1 MYFYVPRTVFLE
13 PTGTPKMAP
22 PPVGSG
28 LRLPGLA
35 NSSGSVSPAVMAL
48 RIETAFADRTWS
60 IVGREGEA
68 RCQAFLILHGAGTF
82 VGDDRTTVELT
93 APFMLWLPRL
103 AVGEFRLPAG
113 SDGVFASIAE
123 NFILR
128 TVGDSPVAALLRPLL
143 SRTTVAPHDKLV
155 ANLPEIEIAFA
166 ALVRES
172 REQKP
177 GASAMMGHH
186 LGSLLLHLWRASG
199 SNSTV
204 RGSGTTTVQRFRQLI
219 ELHYRDNLSIEVYAK
234 LLGVT
239 RAHLHDACHRS
250 ARCTPLKL
258 VHDRLL
264 DEARLRLEN
273 TEFPVEQVAYGL
285 GFRDPGYFNRFFKRL
300 TGVAP
305 GAYRQTIATAR
316 SMVDAPSFA
325 AWP

>member
-1 MYFYVPRTVFLE
+1 MPSS
-13 PTGTPKMAP
+13 
-22 PPVGSG
+22 PVGPDLHLTG
-28 LRLPGLA
+28 QTH
-35 NSSGSVSPAVMAL
+35 SSGSVSPAVTAL

-68 RCQAFLILHGAGTF
+68 RCQAFLVLHGAGTF
-82 VGDDRTTVELT
+82 VGDDGTTVELT

-103 AVGEFRLPAG
+103 AAGEFRLPAG
-113 SDGVFASIAE
+113 SDGVIASVAE

-143 SRTTVAPHDKLV
+143 SRTAVAPHDKLI
-155 ANLPEIEIAFA
+155 ANLPEIEIAFS

-172 REQKP
+172 QDQKP
-177 GASAMMGHH
+177 GAYAMMGYH

-199 SNSTV
+199 SSSTV
-204 RGSGTTTVQRFRQLI
+204 RGTGTTTVQRFRQLI
-219 ELHYRDNLSIEVYAK
+219 ELHYRDNLSIEAYAK

-239 RAHLHDACHRS
+239 RALLHDACHRN

-273 TEFPVEQVAYGL
+273 TEFPIEQIAYGL

-305 GAYRQTIATAR
+305 GVYRQTIVTAR
-316 SMVDAPSFA
+316 STVDAPSFA

>member
-1 MYFYVPRTVFLE
+1 MPSPPRF
-13 PTGTPKMAP
+13 P
-22 PPVGSG
+22 PPGSDP
-28 LRLPGLA
+28 RSNRPA
-35 NSSGSVSPAVMAL
+35 HSSGSVSPAVIAL

-60 IVGREGEA
+60 IVGREGET

-82 VGDDRTTVELT
+82 AGDDGTTVELA

-103 AVGEFRLPAG
+103 TAGEFRLTAG
-113 SDGVFASIAE
+113 SDGVIASIAE

-143 SRTTVAPHDKLV
+143 SRTTVAPHDRLI

-199 SNSTV
+199 SNSPV
-204 RGSGTTTVQRFRQLI
+204 RGTGTTTVQRFRQLI
-219 ELHYRDNLSIEVYAK
+219 ELHYRDNLSIDDYAK
-234 LLGVT
+234 LLSVT

-250 ARCTPLKL
+250 VDCTPLKL
-258 VHDRLL
+258 VHERLL

-273 TEFPVEQVAYGL
+273 TEFPVEQIAYGL

-305 GAYRQTIATAR
+305 GAYRQTIAAAR
-316 SMVDAPSFA
+316 SSVDAPSFA

>member
-1 MYFYVPRTVFLE
+1 MSSRHVAADLRQARLTN
-13 PTGTPKMAP
+13 PT
-22 PPVGSG
+22 
-28 LRLPGLA
+28 
-35 NSSGSVSPAVMAL
+35 GSVSPAVIAL
-48 RIETAFADRTWS
+48 RMEAALASRTWS
-60 IVGREGEA
+60 IAGLEEES
-68 RCQAFLILHGAGTF
+68 RCQAFLVLHGEGTF
-82 VGDDRTTVELT
+82 SGHDGTIVELA

-103 AVGEFRLPAG
+103 ALGEFRLPAG
-113 SDGVFASIAE
+113 SDGIIASIAE
-123 NFILR
+123 NFVLR
-128 TVGDSPVAALLRPLL
+128 TVGDSPVAAHLRPLL
-143 SRTTVAPHDKLV
+143 SGITVAPHDKIA
-155 ANLPEIEIAFA
+155 ANLSEIEIAFA

-204 RGSGTTTVQRFRQLI
+204 RGTGTTTVQRFRQLI
-219 ELHYRDNLSIEVYAK
+219 ELHYRDNLSIDVFAK

-239 RAHLHDACHRS
+239 RAHLHDACGRS

-264 DEARLRLEN
+264 EEARLRLEN
-273 TEFPVEQVAYGL
+273 TEFPVEQIAYGL

-305 GAYRQTIATAR
+305 GIYRQTIATAR
-316 SMVDAPSFA
+316 STNEAPSFA

>member
-1 MYFYVPRTVFLE
+1 MITSYARSDLH
-13 PTGTPKMAP
+13 P
-22 PPVGSG
+22 PALVHP
-28 LRLPGLA
+28 
-35 NSSGSVSPAVMAL
+35 SGSVSPAVIAL
-48 RIETAFADRTWS
+48 RMEAALAHRTWS
-60 IVGREGEA
+60 IASLEGES
-68 RCQAFLILHGAGTF
+68 RCQAFLVLHGDGTF
-82 VGDDRTTVELT
+82 AGDDGTTVELA

-103 AVGEFRLPAG
+103 ALGEFRLPAG
-113 SDGVFASIAE
+113 SDGVIASIAE

-128 TVGDSPVAALLRPLL
+128 SVGDSPVAAHLRPLL
-143 SRTTVAPHDKLV
+143 SGITVAPHDKIA
-155 ANLPEIEIAFA
+155 ANLSEIEIAFA

-204 RGSGTTTVQRFRQLI
+204 RGTSTTTVQRFRQLI
-219 ELHYRDNLSIEVYAK
+219 ELHYRDNLSIDVFAK

-239 RAHLHDACHRS
+239 RAHLHDACGRS

-264 DEARLRLEN
+264 EEARLRLEN
-273 TEFPVEQVAYGL
+273 TEFPVEQIAYGL

-300 TGVAP
+300 TGMAP

-316 SMVDAPSFA
+316 STIDAPSFA